1 MYILNVKALKS
12 EINQAKVNDRY
23 LLPYLIGYCILISIA
38 SAINIEYTA
47 WDHAANV
54 MIVLLTG
61 PAVYFLYR
69 SNSSNPEGSFLSNW
83 LLMSWVCGFRYS
95 IFFMVPLYV
104 IMMIAGIS
112 FGGEVQE
119 PSPFSNRRYSSDT
132 SFDGSIVSVLFYILF
147 VIYTAKHIRSI
158 RKFGA

>member
-1 MYILNVKALKS
+1 MYILNIKALKS

-23 LLPYLIGYCILISIA
+23 LLPYLICSCIIASIL
-38 SAINIEYTA
+38 SAINIETTA

-61 PAVYFLYR
+61 PAIYFLYR

-83 LLMSWVCGFRYS
+83 FLMSWVCGFRFG
-95 IFFMVPLYV
+95 IFFMLPLYV

-158 RKFGA
+158 RKSDA